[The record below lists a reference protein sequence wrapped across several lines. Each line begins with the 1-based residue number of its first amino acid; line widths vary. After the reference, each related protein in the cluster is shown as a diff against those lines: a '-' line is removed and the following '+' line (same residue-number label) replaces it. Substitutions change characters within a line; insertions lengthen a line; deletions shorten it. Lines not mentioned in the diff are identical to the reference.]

1 MIALGPLL
9 APFIQEPLSPEQFQQ
24 LQAHLELLLK
34 WNAKI
39 SLTAIRD
46 PREIVR
52 RHFGESLFAGAQLDP
67 KPHTRLADLGSG
79 AGFPGL
85 PIAVLRPEIKVTLIE
100 SKQKK
105 VAFLREV
112 IRNAQIGNASIYAGR
127 AEDVSNRSQIV
138 TLRAVEKFESVLP
151 IAASLLEAHGELALL
166 IGAAQAQIATT
177 KLLHFEWK
185 EPVSIPESR
194 ERVLFM
200 GSKQPQS
207 LNFPTWE

>member
-9 APFIQEPLSPEQFQQ
+9 APFIQEPLSPEQFKK

-46 PREIVR
+46 PEEIAR

-67 KPHTRLADLGSG
+67 KRDAELADLGSG

-100 SKQKK
+100 SQQKK

-112 IRNAQIGNASIYAGR
+112 IRSAQIGNASVYAGR
-127 AEDVSNRSQIV
+127 AEEVSSRSQNV

-166 IGAAQAQIATT
+166 IGAAQAQIARST
-177 KLLHFEWK
+177 LPAFAWK
-185 EPVSIPESR
+185 EPLRVPESR
-194 ERVLFM
+194 ERVLLI
-200 GSKQPQS
+200 GTAAATS
-207 LNFPTWE
+207 

>member
-46 PREIVR
+46 PQEIVR
-52 RHFGESLFAGAQLDP
+52 RHFGESLFTGAQLDI
-67 KPHTRLADLGSG
+67 KSQAQLADLGSG

-100 SKQKK
+100 SQQKK

-112 IRNAQIGNASIYAGR
+112 IRSANISNASVYAGR
-127 AEDVSNRSQIV
+127 AEEATIKSQIV
-138 TLRAVEKFESVLP
+138 TVRAVEKFDSVLP

-166 IGAAQAQIATT
+166 IGAAQAQAART

-185 EPVSIPESR
+185 EPVGIPESR
-194 ERVLFM
+194 ERVLLV
-200 GSKQPQS
+200 GSRS
-207 LNFPTWE
+207 TTGA

>member
-9 APFIQEPLSPEQFQQ
+9 APFIEEPLSPQQFQQ
-24 LQAHLELLLK
+24 LQAHLELLLE

-46 PREIVR
+46 PQEIVR
-52 RHFGESLFAGAQLDP
+52 RHFGESLFVGAQLGL
-67 KPHTRLADLGSG
+67 KPGSRLADLGSG

-85 PIAVLRPEIKVTLIE
+85 PIAILQPEIKVTLIE
-100 SKQKK
+100 SQQKK

-112 IRNAQIGNASIYAGR
+112 IRSAQIANAIVYAGR
-127 AEDVSNRSQIV
+127 AEESKLKSQIV
-138 TLRAVEKFESVLP
+138 TMRAVEKFESVLP

-166 IGAAQAQIATT
+166 IGAAQAQIART
-177 KLLHFEWK
+177 KLSYFEWK

-194 ERVLFM
+194 ERVLLV
-200 GSKQPQS
+200 GNKTSAS
-207 LNFPTWE
+207 A

>member
-9 APFIQEPLSPEQFQQ
+9 APFLQEPLSPEQFQQ

-46 PREIVR
+46 PQEIVR
-52 RHFGESLFAGAQLDP
+52 RHFGESLFTGAQLDI
-67 KPHTRLADLGSG
+67 KSQAQLADLGSG

-100 SKQKK
+100 SQQKK

-112 IRNAQIGNASIYAGR
+112 IRSANISNASVYAGR
-127 AEDVSNRSQIV
+127 AEEATSKSQIV
-138 TLRAVEKFESVLP
+138 TVRAVEKFNSVLP

-166 IGAAQAQIATT
+166 IGAAQAQAART

-185 EPVSIPESR
+185 EPVGIPESR
-194 ERVLFM
+194 ERVLLV
-200 GSKQPQS
+200 GSRS
-207 LNFPTWE
+207 TTGA